1 MKLKFDFIHD
11 VLKYLTVAEKKK
23 IWWLALMGGINA
35 LCETYSIFVVYLFI
49 RIIQNTDTIHKYDY
63 FGVMKNLTLGQIA
76 IYCGCVVIVFYLI
89 KGIINYI
96 NLYITMNFSRRTFA
110 RLSKKSFF
118 NYLNMPYLDFIK
130 LNPAHIN
137 DIVRFSHLNFAE
149 CVLLIIGLITELFT
163 LVFLVIMLIVVN
175 WKLLLILL
183 FMLAIISGG
192 ILKFTNARNKDVGK
206 RQLKN
211 EYEVAKTVYNSF
223 FNYKL
228 IKLVGLN
235 NKLSNDFNV
244 DIEEF
249 GQSNFEKGILGSFP
263 KLILELVC
271 FIGLVA
277 GVMIGVFV
285 TNSPEY
291 VIAQATLCLFVLM
304 KITPSLM
311 KTFYAVQSLSFK
323 TQYVNRIPL
332 QDDVKIE
339 DLGKQEINFA
349 NSIQLKDIAFKYN
362 DKAVIFNNVSFT
374 INRGDRVGLVGPSGV
389 GKSTLQDII
398 IGLIKPTAGIILV
411 DGIEITSDN
420 LDSWRKH
427 IGYIPQEIY
436 LYNGTIAE
444 NVVLNRVYDEERLI
458 SALKKA
464 HIYDFLLSKE
474 GIETQVGNNGVMLSG
489 GQKQRIGIARALY
502 DNPDVLVLD
511 EATSALDEKTEQGIM
526 QEIYS
531 ESVGQTLLIITHR
544 ISTLSGC
551 NKVFNMSND
560 GITQVNK

>member
-1 MKLKFDFIHD
+1 MKLKFDFIND
-11 VLKYLTVAEKKK
+11 ILKYLTIAEKKK
-23 IWWLALMGGINA
+23 IWWLALMGGVNA

-49 RIIQNTDTIHKYDY
+49 RIIQNTAIVHKYDY
-63 FGVMKNLTLGQIA
+63 FGIMQNLTLGQIA
-76 IYCGCVVIVFYLI
+76 IYCGFIVIVFYLI

-96 NLYITMNFSRRTFA
+96 NLYITMNFSRVTFS

-137 DIVRFSHLNFAE
+137 DIVRFCHMNFAE

-163 LVFLVIMLIVVN
+163 LIFLVVMLIFVN

-192 ILKFTNARNKDVGK
+192 ILKFTNVRNKEVGK

-244 DIEEF
+244 DIEKF
-249 GQSNFEKGILGSFP
+249 GQSNFEKGIIGSFP

-311 KTFYAVQSLSFK
+311 KTFYSIQSLTFK

-332 QDDVKIE
+332 QDDVQLE
-339 DLGKQEINFA
+339 DLGKQKIKFN

-362 DKAVIFNNVSFT
+362 ENAVIFNNVSFT
-374 INRGDRVGLVGPSGV
+374 VNKGDRVGLVGPSGV

-398 IGLIKPTAGIILV
+398 IGLIKPTAGIILI
-411 DGIEITSDN
+411 DGIAINADN

-444 NVVLNRVYDEERLI
+444 NVVLNRVYDEKRLI

-474 GIETQVGNNGVMLSG
+474 GIDTQVGNNGVMLSG

-511 EATSALDEKTEQGIM
+511 EATSALDEKTEQSIM

-531 ESVGQTLLIITHR
+531 ESIGQTLLIITHR

-551 NKVFNMSND
+551 NKIFSLDKD
-560 GITQVNK
+560 GLHLT